1 MYIIKIGGSI
11 ITNKSDKQGFFKK
24 SVMDELSKNIKNS
37 EEKAIIIHGAGSFG
51 HVLAKKHSLNDGFSN
66 INQLKGFSMT
76 QAKVQLLN
84 TYVLDSLHQNNI
96 NAISIPPH
104 TTFILDNHKLNWFNK
119 DIFQSYIDLNFTPLT
134 FGDVVLDKTLKFS
147 ICSGDLI
154 ILALTKAFKPK
165 KVIFIIDEDGLYS
178 SNPKIDKDAKFLKE
192 VNLSDLNNLTI
203 TLDDHADVTKGM
215 EGKINTIKQISQ
227 LNIDTI
233 MLNGNKPDRLYDVLK
248 ENPTRCTLIHR

>member
-11 ITNKSDKQGFFKK
+11 ITDKSDKQGFFKK
-24 SVMDELSKNIKNS
+24 SVMDDLSKNIKS
-37 EEKAIIIHGAGSFG
+37 SGEKVLIIHGAGSFG

-66 INQLKGFSMT
+66 IDQLKGFSMT

-84 TYVLDSLHQNNI
+84 THVLDSLHQNNI
-96 NAISIPPH
+96 NAVSIPPH
-104 TTFILDNHKLNWFNK
+104 ATFILDNHKLNWFNK
-119 DIFQSYIDLNFTPLT
+119 DIFQSYINLNFTPLT

-192 VNLSDLNNLTI
+192 VNLSDLNNLTT